1 VLEASGGEGNLI
13 AGLGGGPFGLAKGR
27 RHYEERRLAP
37 GDIVTIVGSAVPF
50 HDIDDP
56 ATADRDEPTLAL
68 DDPEVARN
76 VAEARAAGLL
86 KASADEAW
94 GNAAIPGFGIGRP
107 ARAPELDPE
116 ARPLPVAPA
125 EESTAAAAIFD
136 IAPGELVMAAS
147 PDNPLIVR
155 AGSPGEA
162 VARDQGALTQ
172 GLVGAALAIVA
183 AIVLAL
189 AVQGGGW

>member
-1 VLEASGGEGNLI
+1 M
-13 AGLGGGPFGLAKGR
+13 
-27 RHYEERRLAP
+27 
-37 GDIVTIVGSAVPF
+37 
-50 HDIDDP
+50 
-56 ATADRDEPTLAL
+56 
-68 DDPEVARN
+68 
-76 VAEARAAGLL
+76 
-86 KASADEAW
+86 ASART
-94 GNAAIPGFGIGRP
+94 I
-107 ARAPELDPE
+107 
-116 ARPLPVAPA
+116 
-125 EESTAAAAIFD
+125 AAAIFD